1 MIIKHEIIGFD
12 PASGSILVKYFSDEL
27 ADGLIYN
34 IDVPVV
40 DGRYIVGESLNTLIN
55 AFAPTGQM
63 HRVDELKKGIVNSDE
78 IQALVTALPIDTVM
92 VEPAV

>member
-1 MIIKHEIIGFD
+1 
-12 PASGSILVKYFSDEL
+12 
-27 ADGLIYN
+27 
-34 IDVPVV
+34 
-40 DGRYIVGESLNTLIN
+40 
-55 AFAPTGQM
+55 M